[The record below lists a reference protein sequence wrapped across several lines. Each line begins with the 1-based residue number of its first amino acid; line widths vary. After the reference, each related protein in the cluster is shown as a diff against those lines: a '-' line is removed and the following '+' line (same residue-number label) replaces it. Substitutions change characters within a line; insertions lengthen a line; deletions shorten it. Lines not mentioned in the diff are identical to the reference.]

1 MMWESAGL
9 TGLFSAAFLAA
20 TPIPF
25 QSEIIFIA
33 AQAAAIA
40 PLWLLISIASVG
52 NTLGSCVT
60 FVIGRQIARF
70 QNRRWFPATPV
81 QMQRATGWFQRYGL
95 WSLLLSWAPFGDAI
109 VLASGVLR
117 TPWPAFLTLVA
128 IAKTGRYLAL
138 AGVVDLLV

>member
-1 MMWESAGL
+1 MWENAGL
-9 TGLFSAAFLAA
+9 TGLFTAAFLAA

-25 QSEIIFIA
+25 QSEIVFIA

-40 PLWLLISIASVG
+40 PVWLLIAVASVG

-60 FVIGRQIARF
+60 FVIGRQITRF
-70 QNRRWFPATPV
+70 QHRGWFPATPA
-81 QMQRATGWFQRYGL
+81 QMRRAQDWFQRWGR

-117 TPWPAFLTLVA
+117 TPWPVFLSLVA

-138 AGVVDLLV
+138 AGAVDLLV

>member
-1 MMWESAGL
+1 MWRGAGL
-9 TGLFSAAFLAA
+9 GGLFTAAFLAA

-33 AQAAAIA
+33 TQAAAIA
-40 PLWLLISIASVG
+40 PLWLLITIASVG

-60 FVIGRQIARF
+60 FLIGRQITRF
-70 QNRRWFPATPV
+70 QNRPWFPATPA
-81 QMQRATGWFQRYGL
+81 QMDRATAWFHRWGR

-117 TPWPAFLTLVA
+117 TPWPAFIGLVA
-128 IAKTGRYLAL
+128 IAKTGRYVVL
-138 AGVVDLLV
+138 AGLVDWVL